1 MTQKEFIHEIQKRR
15 RAFEDF
21 QRRWPVI
28 VGRMGKDHFQNNF
41 RLGGFVNNG
50 LKPWVP
56 AKRITSGRKDAGA
69 RYKTLMSSRNHLFS
83 SVQYEPGDRRVTIS
97 IPVPYAAAHQYGET
111 IQVPVTAKMRR
122 FAWARYYA
130 AAGIPPNGGKAKKP
144 TNADD
149 PEAMM
154 WKRLALTK
162 KTTLSIKLPARPMIG
177 ESAEL
182 TQNIRDRTDEEGRKI
197 LNW

>member
-1 MTQKEFIHEIQKRR
+1 MTQKEFIYELQKKR

-56 AKRITSGRKDAGA
+56 AKRITSGRTDADA
-69 RYKTLMSSRNHLFS
+69 KRPTLMSSRSHLFN

-122 FAWARYYA
+122 FAWVRYYE
-130 AAGIPPNGGKAKKP
+130 AAGIPPKGGKAKQQANP
-144 TNADD
+144 AND
-149 PEAMM
+149 EALM

-182 TQNIRDRTDEEGRKI
+182 SQQIRDRTEEEGLKI